1 MHMLACG
8 MHLSC
13 QMMLHFRGEKIPSRT
28 YVLCFSLE
36 LGKGM
41 KPSEFLNR
49 SPTNRG
55 RWDKRTNGG
64 EEKDEDSYGLCL
76 ANPPTKEVVVICLL
90 FSLKNEAPES
100 AASGN
105 GFFVARL

>member
-1 MHMLACG
+1 M
-8 MHLSC
+8 S
-13 QMMLHFRGEKIPSRT
+13 
-28 YVLCFSLE
+28 LCFSLE

-76 ANPPTKEVVVICLL
+76 ANPPDQRGGCHLFVVFFKDPPTKGHQLKE
-90 FSLKNEAPES
+90 KNEAPES

-105 GFFVARL
+105 GFFVTRL